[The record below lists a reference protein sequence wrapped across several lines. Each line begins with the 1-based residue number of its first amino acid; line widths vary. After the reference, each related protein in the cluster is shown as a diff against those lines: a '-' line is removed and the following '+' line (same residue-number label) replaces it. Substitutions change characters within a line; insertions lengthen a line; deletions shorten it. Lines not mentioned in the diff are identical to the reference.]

1 MMQGS
6 SSTGCALAELDG
18 IDATVTDVHKGVAI
32 TFVAPQEE
40 RERLREAL
48 RDMARPRAGGAF
60 DVFAGCGCAPERPN
74 ALSASG
80 SPASTGRP
88 LAPPSAGGAQRA
100 GATSMQ
106 PIAVVVPA
114 MTRENDTATGAV
126 LVLRARTDEEG
137 AALSTAVREKMAAM
151 RGGCP

>member
-6 SSTGCALAELDG
+6 SSATCALAELDG

-32 TFVAPQEE
+32 RFVAPPAE
-40 RERLREAL
+40 RERLREAV
-48 RDMARPRAGGAF
+48 RDMATPRAGGMF
-60 DVFAGCGCAPERPN
+60 DIFAGCACTPGRPS
-74 ALSASG
+74 ALSVSS
-80 SPASTGRP
+80 SPAK
-88 LAPPSAGGAQRA
+88 AGSAQRA

-126 LVLRARTDEEG
+126 LVLWARTDEEG